1 MAKSTK
7 HLDGIKAY
15 DEFRAPWETE
25 GGTDAEID
33 KPKLKRYIYNLV
45 TDKAKAQDSREDALE
60 AAQVAETERD
70 EAKTEAANANPAEAQ
85 KKIDK
90 LEKQVA
96 DLTAERDGLVQAKE
110 QADLR
115 AEVLGDLDPKYAKYV
130 TGTTKEELEKSLE
143 DVRKDF
149 GLEAPGDD
157 DDDEDGDDD
166 EPTLR
171 STPQRRS
178 GRLLNPADAQ
188 NGKGGEG
195 EYDFDAV
202 ADSIVGGGYFR

>member
-7 HLDGIKAY
+7 HQDAVKSF
-15 DEFRAPWETE
+15 DEFRAPWETADGSE
-25 GGTDAEID
+25 AEID

-45 TDKAKAQDSREDALE
+45 TDKAKAQDSRDDALE
-60 AAQVAETERD
+60 TVTAAEAERD
-70 EAKTEAANANPAEAQ
+70 EAKEQAANANPAEAQ
-85 KKIDK
+85 KQIDK
-90 LEKQVA
+90 LTKQVA

-149 GLEAPGDD
+149 GLEVDGDE
-157 DDDEDGDDD
+157 DDEDEDD

-202 ADSIVGGGYFR
+202 ADQIVGGGYFR